1 MTKLIPIALSVCL
14 TFGVVGTA
22 SAQAVPQAVLDQISL
37 GANLTELSES
47 TGIPV
52 ETLEDAAN
60 EAGFQTAVAGTEPF
74 NTGLGGLGVGGV
86 AGVVLV
92 VGLLAAAGGG
102 GGSTSGTNSTN

>member
-60 EAGFQTAVAGTEPF
+60 EAGFQTAVATEPF